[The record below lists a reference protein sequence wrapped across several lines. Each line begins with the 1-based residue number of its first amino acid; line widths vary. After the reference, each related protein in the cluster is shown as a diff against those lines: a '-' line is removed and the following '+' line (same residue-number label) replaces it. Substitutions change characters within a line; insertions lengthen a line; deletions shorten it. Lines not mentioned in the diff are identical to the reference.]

1 MIKSKRI
8 DKSGKV
14 EIKMAKIIS
23 FDIWDTIIKRK
34 CHPEEIKLATA
45 RYIIL
50 KYENKLKEKY
60 KNIYE
65 ILKKR
70 DEIEAEE
77 CKKNKENGF
86 DDECRI
92 LDVFKIL
99 EKEIFEENIEI
110 EEELLK
116 EEIDQEKRV
125 IYINPEILPIFEKY
139 KDLKMY
145 CISDFYMSSDNLE
158 ELLDYLNLPIKI
170 EKIYSSADYLLNKRT
185 GNLYKKAEEELG
197 IKPEEHIHVGDNVY
211 SDIEMANSLGIE
223 TIKTTKQ
230 EFNFVPE
237 KGRRFEFDLSTIKKE
252 EKTKEEKLFNTG
264 VDLAPLLYFFG
275 YSIVEYAIKNK
286 IDKVY
291 YATREGETFI
301 KIHEII
307 KENNPFGVNLPE
319 SEIIEVSRMG
329 TFSASLKEMSIME
342 LLRLWSQYR
351 EQSMKALFKT
361 LAIDIKPYQKYM
373 DKYNIDI
380 EEKILCPWFDIRVQE
395 LFQDKKFVESVN
407 KELKVKK
414 EELLEYFE
422 KSKNMVNDEKDMFMV
437 DIGWRGTIQDNL
449 AHIFT
454 NKKIGGYY
462 LTLYDYYNL
471 QPKNTYKISYLNDKN
486 IRDNEVA
493 SMITLLEWIYNPGTG
508 SVIEYKQGEA
518 LRRAKT
524 EETDIVKKYIKP
536 MQEGMFEAAK
546 VINEYMKYHPYEAEE
561 TKEYVYN
568 LIRKTK
574 ENPSKEL
581 IEAYYSMVFNDT
593 FGTAEYVEK
602 DDKLT
607 ALQKL
612 NIFKCRDMLRKE
624 SWKEAFIVY
633 NDIEYMNALT
643 GAKSF
648 ARKILGKSK

>member
-1 MIKSKRI
+1 MT
-8 DKSGKV
+8 
-14 EIKMAKIIS
+14 KIIS

-50 KYENKLKEKY
+50 KYENDIKDKY

-77 CKKNKENGF
+77 CKKNKENGH

-92 LDVFKIL
+92 IDVFKIL
-99 EKEIFEENIEI
+99 QKEIFKNELGDIS
-110 EEELLK
+110 EELLK
-116 EEIDQEKRV
+116 EEIKAEKRA
-125 IYINPEILPIFEKY
+125 IFINSEILPIFERY

-145 CISDFYMSSDNLE
+145 CISDFYMGADSLK
-158 ELLDYLNLPIKI
+158 ELLDYLKLPVKI
-170 EKIYSSADYLLNKRT
+170 EKIYSSADYLLNKRS
-185 GNLYKKAEEELG
+185 GNLYKKAEEELN
-197 IKPEEHIHVGDNVY
+197 IKPKEHIHVGDNQY
-211 SDIEMANSLGIE
+211 SDIEMAQSLGIE
-223 TIKTTKQ
+223 TIKTTKTD
-230 EFNFVPE
+230 FDFVPE
-237 KGRRFEFDLSTIKKE
+237 KARRFNFDLNQVKK
-252 EKTKEEKLFNTG
+252 KADTKQNRLFNSG
-264 VDLAPLLYFFG
+264 VDLAPLLYFYG

-286 IDKVY
+286 IDTVY

-301 KIHEII
+301 KTHELI
-307 KENNPFGVNLPE
+307 KKNNPFGVDVPNCE
-319 SEIIEVSRMG
+319 TIEVSRMA
-329 TFSASLKEMSIME
+329 TFSASLKEFSVME

-351 EQSMKALFKT
+351 TQSMKALFKT
-361 LAIDIKPYQKYM
+361 LAIDIDGYKQYLGKY
-373 DKYNIDI
+373 DLTPEENIVD
-380 EEKILCPWFDIRVQE
+380 PWFDIRVQRLCADKEFKEKIQVE
-395 LFQDKKFVESVN
+395 LDRKRS
-407 KELKVKK
+407 
-414 EELLEYFE
+414 ELLEYFE
-422 KSKNMVNDEKDMFMV
+422 KKKGITNNEEPMFMV

-454 NKKIGGYY
+454 NKVIGGYY
-462 LTLYDYYNL
+462 LTLYDFYNL
-471 QPKNTYKISYLNDKN
+471 QPENTYKLSYLDDKN

-518 LRRAKT
+518 IRKAKT

-536 MQEGMFEAAK
+536 LQDGMFAGAEI
-546 VINEYMKYHPYEAEE
+546 INEYMKYHPYEAIE
-561 TKEYVYN
+561 TKGYVYD
-568 LIRKTK
+568 LIRRTK
-574 ENPSKEL
+574 KNPSKEL

-607 ALQKL
+607 TMQKL

-624 SWKEAFIVY
+624 MWKEAFIVY
-633 NDIEYMNALT
+633 NDIEYMNLLT
-643 GAKSF
+643 GGKS
-648 ARKILGKSK
+648 AIRKLLGKK